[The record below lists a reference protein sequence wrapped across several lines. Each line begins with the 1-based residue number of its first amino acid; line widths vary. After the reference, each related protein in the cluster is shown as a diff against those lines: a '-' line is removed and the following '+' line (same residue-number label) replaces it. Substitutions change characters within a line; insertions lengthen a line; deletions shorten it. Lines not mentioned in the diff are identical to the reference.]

1 MNPTPVL
8 LAVALAWPVS
18 AGAQA
23 FFDAERVAE
32 TVGNI
37 KSLAGRSGA
46 ARSLAVPAAGLPA
59 PGPAAFPV
67 RGVDVSFYQGDIQWE
82 KVAASG
88 IAFAFIKATQNVDH
102 VDAKFA
108 RNWEAAGAAGLARG
122 AYHFYS
128 LCKDGGAQAAN
139 FIARVPRDPRALAE
153 IVDVEL
159 SGDCARAPSKEEFL
173 AQFAVFVA
181 RLEAAYGR
189 LPMIY
194 TNKQVYERYLKEVAG
209 RHKIWIADPHG
220 AAPETPPGLAWTFW
234 QYSFRGRVDGI
245 EGDVD
250 LNAFNGT
257 REQFAGLVPSAAASY
272 ASFNR

>member
-1 MNPTPVL
+1 MNPSRAL
-8 LAVALAWPVS
+8 LAVALACPVS
-18 AGAQA
+18 AGAQV
-23 FFDAERVAE
+23 FFDSERVAE
-32 TVGNI
+32 TIDGI
-37 KSLAGRSGA
+37 KSLAARSGA
-46 ARSLAVPAAGLPA
+46 ARSLAVPAIRLPV
-59 PGPAAFPV
+59 PDPPDFPV
-67 RGVDVSFYQGDIQWE
+67 RGVDVSFYQGNVQWE
-82 KVAASG
+82 KVAAAG

-102 VDAKFA
+102 VDTAFA
-108 RNWEAAGAAGLARG
+108 RNWEGAGAAGLPRG

-128 LCKDGGAQAAN
+128 LCKDGDAQAAN

-153 IVDVEL
+153 VVDVEF
-159 SGDCARAPSKEEFL
+159 SNDCAHAPSKEEFL
-173 AQFAVFVA
+173 AQFSVFVA

-194 TNKQVYERYLKEVAG
+194 TNKQVYGRYLKEVAG

-220 AAPETPPGLAWTFW
+220 TAPETPAGLAWTFW

-257 REQFAGLVPSAAASY
+257 REQFAGLIPSAVVSY